1 MRHTFISIIA
11 AALVFTG
18 AAFAQDA
25 ATTPADAPIH
35 PPTALMPPGPP
46 PPWGEEHRQMFH
58 ETRKLFEELKRTN
71 PAEYERLKN
80 LRMTDREAFRK
91 EIERLLPPKRREFD
105 RRQMK
110 LDMDCWHLAKR
121 IQECKDEEEKSRLT
135 KELEAKIQE
144 MLDWTVEA
152 TKKKIDYATKQL
164 EIIQANRDEIVKQ
177 KLNFFLTAPPPPMP
191 PMPPKCGNAPGNASE
206 PPPVP
211 PEE

>member
-25 ATTPADAPIH
+25 PTTPADAAIH
-35 PPTALMPPGPP
+35 PPTVLMPPGPP
-46 PPWGEEHRQMFH
+46 PPWAEEHRQMFH

-121 IQECKDEEEKSRLT
+121 IQECNDEEEKSRLT

-164 EIIQANRDEIVKQ
+164 EIIQANRDEIVRQ

-191 PMPPKCGNAPGNASE
+191 PMPPKCGNAPGNAS
-206 PPPVP
+206 VP